1 MIHAMRAAA
10 GLVGLF
16 AAAGSVAAQDRMTTT
31 GEKNQF
37 APDAAAAPS
46 ASPAARKTKELLA
59 EGYEIKAFAIVPRD
73 IVKAGGSTLDVDAVM
88 IILQKGESLAN
99 CYVTYASF
107 ADGSYYNGSVAA
119 CTVLQ

>member
-1 MIHAMRAAA
+1 MIDALRTTIGLAAILAA
-10 GLVGLF
+10 GGP
-16 AAAGSVAAQDRMTTT
+16 VAAQDRMTT
-31 GEKNQF
+31 GDKNQF
-37 APDAAAAPS
+37 APDSASAPS
-46 ASPAARKTKELLA
+46 DNPAARKTKELLA
-59 EGYEIKAFAIVPRD
+59 EGYEIKAFAVVPRD

-88 IILQKGESLAN
+88 IILQKGEFLAN